1 MADDTTWVMAPEP
14 AQIPPKESR
23 RLNADDIAEPEV
35 PHEPASGSM
44 RPQSLPGRRP
54 LFRN

>member
-35 PHEPASGSM
+35 PASGSM